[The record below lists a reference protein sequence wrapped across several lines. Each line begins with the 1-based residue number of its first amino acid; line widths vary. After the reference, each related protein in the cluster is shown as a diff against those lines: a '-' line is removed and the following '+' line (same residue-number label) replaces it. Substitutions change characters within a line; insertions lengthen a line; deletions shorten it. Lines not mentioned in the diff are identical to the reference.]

1 MNRVLLTIVIHSL
14 LILDNPCLSYFL
26 MDVETREIL
35 ITERLPLSQGAFLT
49 WVGFSE
55 YGVRYFKLIARLL

>member
-1 MNRVLLTIVIHSL
+1 
-14 LILDNPCLSYFL
+14 

-35 ITERLPLSQGAFLT
+35 ISERLPLSQGALLT